1 MPRIGNIA
9 VSVLREES
17 STTGAL
23 VEALCSAHPE
33 FPPVPLDS
41 EGSRDGHSYRYAS
54 ISAIRRAVMPALA
67 KHGIWMNHLYGE
79 NEGGDY
85 VVTMLRH
92 KTGEYI
98 TSTLRIPH
106 LADVQERKAAMTL
119 LCRTAIEGL
128 LSISTEEDT
137 DAQSVAEHSGVD
149 EATQKKWKTNME
161 IAEAAVALA
170 TDDSTL
176 ARYVNVAKQR
186 VQSGAMPP
194 DAVERIESL
203 CQKRS
208 THLKEKT
215 NAGNE
220 GTAGDQGPDAAGGGG
235 GVEDRKRRRAV
246 GTGA

>member
-1 MPRIGNIA
+1 MPRIGNIT

-33 FPPVPLDS
+33 FPPVSLDS
-41 EGSRDGHSYRYAS
+41 EGRRDGHSYRYAS
-54 ISAIRRAVMPALA
+54 ISAIRRAVMPALCR
-67 KHGIWMNHLYGE
+67 HGIWMHHVYGE
-79 NEGGDY
+79 SEGGDC

-128 LSISTEEDT
+128 LSISAEEDT
-137 DAQSVAEHSGVD
+137 DAQNVAENSGVD
-149 EATQKKWKTNME
+149 AATQKKWKANME

-170 TDDSTL
+170 TDDATL
-176 ARYVNVAKQR
+176 TRYVNVAKQR

-215 NAGNE
+215 SAGNE
-220 GTAGDQGPDAAGGGG
+220 GTVGDQGPDAAGSGGG
-235 GVEDRKRRRAV
+235 EPDRRRKRAV